1 MEKTLVKGLT
11 LLEAIARSNAPCGVT
26 ELSKK
31 LDLTK
36 SNTFRLLQTLVAA
49 KYVQHDAET
58 GLYGASPRLFEL
70 GMLVGNRFDVRVVAR
85 PLLGSLVGATGES
98 ASIGILEG
106 HDVLFLDRVDS
117 PNPVRAILRN
127 GERLP
132 AYASSCGK
140 VLLAWSSD
148 EIVNALSGRLS
159 RFTAHTVTSTRALK
173 RDLSLIRE
181 QGYAVVRGEWH
192 LEISSVAA
200 PIFYRDGKI
209 VSAMMVSGP
218 TARFTCDKT
227 PRLIEAVCRSA
238 RQVSEHLP

>member
-1 MEKTLVKGLT
+1 M
-11 LLEAIARSNAPCGVT
+11 LLEAIARGNAPRGVT
-26 ELSKK
+26 DLSKE

-49 KYVQHDAET
+49 KYVRHDAQT
-58 GLYGASPRLFEL
+58 GLYSASPRLFEL
-70 GMLVGNRFDVRVVAR
+70 GMLVGNQLDVRVVAR
-85 PLLGSLVGATGES
+85 PVLVSLVGSTGES

-106 HDVLFLDRVDS
+106 ADVLFLDRVDS

-132 AYASSCGK
+132 SYASSCGK

-148 EIVNALSGRLS
+148 EVVNALAGRLT
-159 RFTAHTVTSTRALK
+159 RFTAHTLTSMRALR

-181 QGYAVVRGEWH
+181 QGYAVVKGEWH

-200 PIFYRDGKI
+200 PVFNRDDVI
-209 VSAMMVSGP
+209 VGALMVSGP
-218 TARFTCDKT
+218 SVRFTDDKIT
-227 PRLIEAVCRSA
+227 NLIDAVRRGAKRVTERL
-238 RQVSEHLP
+238 P